1 MRKAAKV
8 AISAAAVLVVFG
20 VFVGVGTNQQA
31 EERTEYKRTLEESV
45 SSKSTSSESSA
56 TGEQTNYQKTLEE
69 SVSSESSSPPQPP
82 VQPTP
87 KENNCDPSYP
97 TVCIPPYP
105 PDLNC
110 KDIPYSN
117 FQVFQ
122 PDPHEFD
129 ADKDGIGCEPE

>member
-31 EERTEYKRTLEESV
+31 QERTDYKR
-45 SSKSTSSESSA
+45 
-56 TGEQTNYQKTLEE
+56 TLEE
-69 SVSSESSSPPQPP
+69 SVSSESSSPSQPAP
-82 VQPTP
+82 VQPTQE
-87 KENNCDPSYP
+87 KNCDKSYP
-97 TVCIPPYP
+97 TVCIHPYP
-105 PDLNC
+105 PELNC

-122 PDPHEFD
+122 PDPHGFD
-129 ADKDGIGCEPE
+129 ADKDGIGCES